1 MGTLRENPKSQP
13 ADRLKFQIL
22 NPKSQT
28 NSKHQ
33 ITNHFGLKQS
43 GNPHSEVLNLGFRI
57 WSLFGILDLGF
68 IIFLLFNP
76 MFPKLLGEGISM
88 DAHGLSRTT
97 QVSVAFL

>member
-1 MGTLRENPKSQP
+1 M
-13 ADRLKFQIL
+13 
-22 NPKSQT
+22 
-28 NSKHQ
+28 
-33 ITNHFGLKQS
+33 
-43 GNPHSEVLNLGFRI
+43 
-57 WSLFGILDLGF
+57 FGILDLGF